1 MDYQVEI
8 YVHLLDLTGN
18 MQLQNMQLYWQES
31 NLPPCDYGCS
41 ALKQLF
47 LVGCNKI
54 NVCKFSPANFHLQD
68 PSTITKFASFHE
80 QRKP

>member
-8 YVHLLDLTGN
+8 YVHLLDLIGN

-47 LVGCNKI
+47 LVRSNKCI
-54 NVCKFSPANFHLQD
+54 
-68 PSTITKFASFHE
+68 
-80 QRKP
+80 